1 MRWKRFA
8 FAVLA
13 LGLAAGAM
21 FSSAGSADTK
31 PVVLTVY
38 SDYI

>member
-1 MRWKRFA
+1 MQLRRFA
-8 FAVLA
+8 FAALA
-13 LGLAAGAM
+13 LGMLAGAM
-21 FSSAGSADTK
+21 ISSAGSADTK